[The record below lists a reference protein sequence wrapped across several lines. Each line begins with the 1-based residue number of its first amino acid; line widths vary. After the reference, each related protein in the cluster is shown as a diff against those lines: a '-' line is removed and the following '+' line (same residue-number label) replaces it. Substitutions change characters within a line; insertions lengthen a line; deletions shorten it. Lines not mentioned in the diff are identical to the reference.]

1 MNSSE
6 VRKTFLDFFK
16 EKNHELVKSSPLI
29 PQNDSTLLFTNAGM
43 IQFKDVFLGSEKT
56 TFKYNPSTETNKEFN
71 PQLTD
76 GDIII
81 VRRNFLGKTTSFM
94 RDFSTPIF
102 TGIGLYGVFD

>member
-43 IQFKDVFLGSEKT
+43 IQFKDVFLGAEKT
-56 TFKYNPSTETNKEFN
+56 PFKRATSSQKCIRA
-71 PQLTD
+71 
-76 GDIII
+76 G
-81 VRRNFLGKTTSFM
+81 GKHLSLIHISEPT
-94 RDFSTPIF
+94 RQP
-102 TGIGLYGVFD
+102 